1 MIRKFASKPNVRK
14 MTEEERR
21 RALRAR
27 RAAAERLRRRNEDF
41 TIGWDDLMG
50 DCIDIWDARD
60 AKAYF
65 NDVSSLAKRLDLV
78 LSDGSTFSASDGL
91 DAWDS
96 AEYALQN
103 ILDSIDEDDDD
114 LPNVGLKY
122 FTYDDTL
129 AVGIYDRGNFDAV
142 AEWTFKPAQSLA
154 MSHEARRPLPRRSI
168 RKTTLSR

>member
-1 MIRKFASKPNVRK
+1 

-27 RAAAERLRRRNEDF
+27 RAAAERSRRRDEDF
-41 TIGWDDLMG
+41 TNGWDDLMG
-50 DCIDIWDARD
+50 ECIDIWDARD
-60 AKAYF
+60 AKDYF
-65 NDVSSLAKRLDLV
+65 NDVSSLSKRLGLV
-78 LSDGSTFSASDGL
+78 LSDGSTFSASDAL
-91 DAWDS
+91 DAWDD

-142 AEWTFKPAQSLA
+142 AGWTFKPAHSLA
-154 MSHEARRPLPRRSI
+154 MSHETRRPLPRRSI
-168 RKTTLSR
+168 RKRTLSR